1 MGGAMIALG
10 ICDDRDGAAA
20 LVIDDAVHGV
30 LSQAEVDRQPNN
42 VVFPSGAVDALIA
55 DAGIHAQDVDRV
67 IFGGTMTPN
76 TLRRLRSA
84 RLGRVAPQT
93 AALARSILRRSGLH
107 MLDADWARSI
117 LRRRLVEHGLSGA
130 QVELE
135 EIHTALAAA
144 AFQTQADPDAL
155 VMVAQPRGDGLG
167 LSAWV
172 GDAAQ
177 LDCVM
182 NQSELAL
189 LFRAVERVMRE
200 LALERWRPDALRQG
214 DADPEIVAR
223 LDAALGY
230 RAGRFPNA
238 GLGDAFWASFPTDW
252 AAIGRALVDVVASSL
267 VAWTDAWRIRMGR
280 HSVALAGELFDD
292 GAVLSRLAALDGVDR
307 VWLAPGGSA
316 RARAIGAV
324 LDGVGIAPR
333 ALSSAYL
340 GVDFS
345 DDACARAIKARGHRV
360 SRTQD
365 VPRAVSE
372 ILARGG
378 AVGVFRGRGE
388 ASDLPLGNRVIATS
402 AAHPRAGTVVLG
414 EGAVPAPLADLARFA
429 AWVDPAG
436 LRALVTDD
444 PWWASVRG
452 PVRFRPLLDRGG
464 VTVFSPEEALEA
476 FDVEALDALV
486 LNDRLVRRVSDRRS
500 RPPAPTSSRTRG
512 RARR

>member
-1 MGGAMIALG
+1 MIALG

-20 LVIDDAVHGV
+20 LVLDDAVHGV

-42 VVFPSGAVDALIA
+42 IVFPSGAVDALIA
-55 DAGIHAQDVDRV
+55 DAGIHAKDVDRV

-76 TLRRLRSA
+76 TLRRLRSS

-93 AALARSILRRSGLH
+93 AAVARSILRRSGLH

-117 LRRRLVEHGLSGA
+117 LRQRLLEHGLTGA

-172 GDAAQ
+172 GDSAQ

-189 LFRAVERVMRE
+189 LFRAVERVTS
-200 LALERWRPDALRQG
+200 ALSFDRWRPDELRGG

-223 LDAALGY
+223 LDAVLGY

-238 GLGDAFWASFPTDW
+238 GLGDAFWSALPADW
-252 AAIGRALVDVVASSL
+252 HAIGRALVDVVCDSL
-267 VAWTDAWRIRMGR
+267 VAWTEAWRIRMGR
-280 HSVALAGELFDD
+280 ESVALAGELFDD
-292 GAVLSRLAALDGVDR
+292 GAVLSRIAALDGVRR

-324 LDGVGIAPR
+324 LDGVGSAPR
-333 ALSSAYL
+333 ALTSAYL

-345 DDACARAIKARGHRV
+345 DDACSRAIKARGHKA
-360 SRTQD
+360 SRTKD

-372 ILARGG
+372 ILERGG
-378 AVGVFRGRGE
+378 SVGVFRGRGE

-402 AAHPRAGTVVLG
+402 PDHPRAGPVSI
-414 EGAVPAPLADLARFA
+414 GAHDVPAALTELTRFA
-429 AWVDPAG
+429 AWVDPHG
-436 LRALVTDD
+436 VRPLRTDD
-444 PWWASVRG
+444 PWWARVRG
-452 PVRFRPLLDRGG
+452 PLRFRPLLDRGG

-476 FDVEALDALV
+476 FEAEPLDALV
-486 LNDRLVRRVSDRRS
+486 LNDRLVRR
-500 RPPAPTSSRTRG
+500 PA
-512 RARR
+512 

>member
-1 MGGAMIALG
+1 
-10 ICDDRDGAAA
+10 
-20 LVIDDAVHGV
+20 
-30 LSQAEVDRQPNN
+30 
-42 VVFPSGAVDALIA
+42 
-55 DAGIHAQDVDRV
+55 
-67 IFGGTMTPN
+67 
-76 TLRRLRSA
+76 
-84 RLGRVAPQT
+84 
-93 AALARSILRRSGLH
+93 
-107 MLDADWARSI
+107 
-117 LRRRLVEHGLSGA
+117 
-130 QVELE
+130 
-135 EIHTALAAA
+135 
-144 AFQTQADPDAL
+144 
-155 VMVAQPRGDGLG
+155 MVAQPRGDGLG

-172 GDAAQ
+172 GDAGQ

-189 LFRAVERVMRE
+189 ILRAVERVMRE
-200 LALERWRPDALRQG
+200 LALDRWRPDALRQG
-214 DADPEIVAR
+214 DADPEIAAR
-223 LDAALGY
+223 LESALGY

-238 GLGDAFWASFPTDW
+238 GVGDAFWASFPTDW
-252 AAIGRALVDVVASSL
+252 GAIGRALVDVVATSL
-267 VAWTDAWRIRMGR
+267 VAWTDAWRTRMGR

-292 GAVLSRLAALDGVDR
+292 GAVLSRLAALYGIER

-345 DDACARAIKARGHRV
+345 DDACARAIKARGHKV

-372 ILARGG
+372 ILAKGG

-402 AAHPRAGTVVLG
+402 PGHARAGTVVLG
-414 EGAVPAPLADLARFA
+414 AEHVPAPLADLARFA

-436 LRALVTDD
+436 LRPLATDD
-444 PWWASVRG
+444 PWWARVRG
-452 PVRFRPLLDRGG
+452 PVRFRPMLDRGG

-476 FDVEALDALV
+476 FEVEELDALV
-486 LNDRLVRRVSDRRS
+486 LNDRLVRRRVSDRRS
-500 RPPAPTSSRTRG
+500 RPPAPRGSRTHG
-512 RARR
+512 RARH

>member
-1 MGGAMIALG
+1 MIALG

-20 LVIDDAVHGV
+20 LVLDDAVHGV

-42 VVFPSGAVDALIA
+42 IVFPSGAVDALLA

-93 AALARSILRRSGLH
+93 AAVARSLLRRSGLH

-117 LRRRLVEHGLSGA
+117 LRRRLLEHGLTRA

-135 EIHTALAAA
+135 ETHTALAAA
-144 AFQTQADPDAL
+144 AFQTQGDPDAL

-172 GDAAQ
+172 GDAGQ

-189 LFRAVERVMRE
+189 LFRAVERVMTA
-200 LALERWRPDALRQG
+200 LALDRWRPDELRQG
-214 DADPEIVAR
+214 AADPDIVAR
-223 LDAALGY
+223 LDHALGH

-238 GLGDAFWASFPTDW
+238 RLGNAFWASLPTDW
-252 AAIGRALVDVVASSL
+252 RVIARALVDVVGNSL
-267 VAWTDAWRIRMGR
+267 VAWTEAWRIRMGR

-292 GAVLSRLAALDGVDR
+292 GAVLSRLAELDGVR
-307 VWLAPGGSA
+307 SVWLAPGGSA

-324 LDGVGIAPR
+324 LDGVGFAPQ
-333 ALSSAYL
+333 ALRSAYL
-340 GVDFS
+340 GIDFS
-345 DDACARAIKARGHRV
+345 DDACARAIKARGHKV
-360 SRTQD
+360 SRTKD

-372 ILARGG
+372 ILGRGG

-388 ASDLPLGNRVIATS
+388 ASDLPLGNRVVATS
-402 AAHPRAGTVVLG
+402 AEHARAGVVVLG
-414 EGAVPAPLADLARFA
+414 AQHVPPPLADLTRFA

-436 LRALVTDD
+436 LRPLSTDD
-444 PWWASVRG
+444 PWWARVRG
-452 PVRFRPLLDRGG
+452 TVRFRPLLDRGG

-476 FDVEALDALV
+476 FDAEQLDALV
-486 LNDRLVRRVSDRRS
+486 LNDRLVRRRS
-500 RPPAPTSSRTRG
+500 
-512 RARR
+512 

>member
-1 MGGAMIALG
+1 MIALG

-20 LVIDDAVHGV
+20 LVIDDAVRGV

-42 VVFPSGAVDALIA
+42 IVFPSGAVDALIA

-76 TLRRLRSA
+76 TLRRLRSS
-84 RLGRVAPQT
+84 RLGRVAPTT
-93 AALARSILRRSGLH
+93 AAVARSILRRTGLH
-107 MLDADWARSI
+107 TLDADWARSV
-117 LRRRLVEHGLSGA
+117 LRRRLVEHGLTGA

-144 AFQTQADPDAL
+144 AFQTQVDPDAL

-167 LSAWV
+167 FSVWV

-189 LFRAVERVMRE
+189 LLRAVERVMAGTG
-200 LALERWRPDALRQG
+200 LDRWRPDEMRRG

-223 LDAALGY
+223 LSKTLGY

-238 GLGDAFWASFPTDW
+238 GIGDAFWSSLPADW
-252 AAIGRALVDVVASSL
+252 TAIGRALVDVVADSL
-267 VAWTDAWRIRMGR
+267 VAWTESWRIRMGR
-280 HSVALAGELFDD
+280 QSIALAGELFDD
-292 GAVLSRLAALDGVDR
+292 GVILSRLAAMDGVRR
-307 VWLAPGGSA
+307 VWMAPGGWA

-324 LDGVGIAPR
+324 LDGVGIAPK
-333 ALSSAYL
+333 ALTSAYL
-340 GVDFS
+340 GIDFA
-345 DDACARAIKARGHRV
+345 DEACARAIKARGHKAV
-360 SRTQD
+360 RTKD

-388 ASDLPLGNRVIATS
+388 ASDVPLGNRVIATGPDH
-402 AAHPRAGTVVLG
+402 ARAGAVLL
-414 EGAVPAPLADLARFA
+414 GAGDVPAPLADIARFA
-429 AWVDPAG
+429 AWSNPTGVRPLA
-436 LRALVTDD
+436 TDD
-444 PWWASVRG
+444 PWWARVQG
-452 PVRFRPLLDRGG
+452 PVRFAPLLDRGR
-464 VTVFSPEEALEA
+464 VMVFSPEEALEA
-476 FDVEALDALV
+476 FEVEQLDAIV
-486 LNDRLVRRVSDRRS
+486 LNDRLVRRG
-500 RPPAPTSSRTRG
+500 T
-512 RARR
+512 